1 MRIRDY
7 HRYEVFWII
16 GFLSLI
22 AGIFVW
28 YMYKRGV
35 DKSFF
40 LFCIIVS
47 LGIIYFTYIIAY
59 ELKSYYV
66 SHDGITVEW
75 FAWKSFFSWSELRYV
90 RLENVIA
97 PIKSP
102 NENNCMVI
110 REHNSI
116 VCSKIPI
123 KRRKL
128 EIHESFDDYV
138 IDYEWLLYRPQKA
151 FAIDLKFFK
160 EGQLEEF
167 WSYVPERLKK

>member
-7 HRYEVFWII
+7 HRCEVFCII
-16 GFLSLI
+16 GFLCLI

-28 YMYKRGV
+28 YMQKNGV

-40 LFCIIVS
+40 LFCVIVL

-66 SHDGITVEW
+66 SEEGITVEW
-75 FAWKSFFSWSELRYV
+75 FAWKQFFNWSELRYV
-90 RLENVIA
+90 RLENVIS
-97 PIKSP
+97 PIKTS
-102 NENNCMVI
+102 NANNVMVL
-110 REHNSI
+110 REYNSI

-123 KRRKL
+123 NRRKL
-128 EIHESFDDYV
+128 EIHDGFSDHA
-138 IDYEWLLYRPQKA
+138 IDYEWLLYRPHKV

-167 WSYVPERLKK
+167 WSYVPDRLK